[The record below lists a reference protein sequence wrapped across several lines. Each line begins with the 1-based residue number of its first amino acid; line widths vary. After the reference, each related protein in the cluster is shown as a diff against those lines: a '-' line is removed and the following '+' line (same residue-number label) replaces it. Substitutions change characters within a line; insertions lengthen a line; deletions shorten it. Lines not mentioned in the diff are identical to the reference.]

1 MFFSNPFFQEW
12 LEKQPLDVAATAPL
26 LPGSGPTTDCEA
38 SGEYTDSDSIT
49 RDTDSSEGL
58 ANSVATCLQGD
69 QTSQEILNSTEHV
82 YRSDPSNVSN
92 DDGQV
97 KRRVRDKPAAERPW
111 SVSCISQLNTSA
123 VEINQ
128 YGPGGR
134 HHDANANQNRFL
146 TATTGF
152 SISESALNTMSAV
165 RGSMKSGGGVG
176 GSAGGGGG
184 AGGGGV
190 TTSSSG
196 GGSQQ
201 PLMVK
206 SSDSKGSLKKRK
218 MRARRKTAS
227 EQSV

>member
-1 MFFSNPFFQEW
+1 M
-12 LEKQPLDVAATAPL
+12 
-26 LPGSGPTTDCEA
+26 
-38 SGEYTDSDSIT
+38 
-49 RDTDSSEGL
+49 
-58 ANSVATCLQGD
+58 
-69 QTSQEILNSTEHV
+69 

-165 RGSMKSGGGVG
+165 RGSMKSSGGVG

-184 AGGGGV
+184 AGGGV
-190 TTSSSG
+190 ATSSSG

-218 MRARRKTAS
+218 MRARRKVS
-227 EQSV
+227 SLFGFVI